1 MTNEINKT
9 NPGRIEVIHDSDTI
23 IDIYVHILHN
33 ARSRWDYFADVRS
46 LSVVPLA
53 FEAIKKAL
61 LEAKARAT
69 RLRFITEITKENIS
83 YAKHFMEIVE
93 LRHLD
98 GVKGN
103 FGVSDSEYIAISTT
117 DASLSENWLTT
128 TIPHAVYSNV
138 IEDIQQQ
145 QYVFEILWN
154 RATPAEQRIRE
165 IEEDTILGVTEVIQV
180 PSKIQAL
187 FINLTKSAKKEVFLV
202 LPTINAFYREERLG
216 IIRLLQEAAL
226 DRNINVRILAPT
238 NDIVEKKVRSIAAIA
253 QGRKFDFRPIETTS
267 GATVTTVTIVVV
279 DRKESLAI
287 EKIDDSKDNFLEAT
301 GSATYS
307 NSKPT
312 VLSYLSIFE
321 SLWQQ
326 TELYMHVKEVNK
338 QLEYANEQLLATE
351 RAKEEF
357 ISMISHELKTPLVP
371 LKGYAQMLLRP
382 KFMGGA
388 EVNERQKNAI
398 DAMNRNIEKLQALVD
413 DVMDVYKLD
422 MGKLRF
428 SMTDTDITK
437 LINET
442 ISELRPLTLAKK
454 IDLNVDI
461 KANGTVFCDP
471 NRIEQ
476 VLSNL
481 IKNSIDFVPD
491 IDGKIAVRVQKDDND
506 INNDSKTTLFTVED
520 NGVGINPEKADK
532 LFQKFYQIDTGPTRR
547 HAGTGLGLV
556 ICRGIIEAHGGKIWL
571 DNTFKT
577 GAAIKFTL
585 PVRGQE
591 DKGEMDIGT

>member
-1 MTNEINKT
+1 MSFVNANPERTEIFTGEETTTRLVLQVLSDSRHKCESCT
-9 NPGRIEVIHDSDTI
+9 DSTSPSVSIEV
-23 IDIYVHILHN
+23 
-33 ARSRWDYFADVRS
+33 F
-46 LSVVPLA
+46 
-53 FEAIKKAL
+53 KKAI
-61 LEAKARAT
+61 EDAKSRGVNFKF
-69 RLRFITEITKENIS
+69 LTEITTNNLS
-83 YAKHFMEIVE
+83 YCKLLSIGSE

-98 GVKGN
+98 GIKGN
-103 FGVSDSEYIAISTT
+103 FSIFDDKVYLASAILKESQPVSQLI
-117 DASLSENWLTT
+117 
-128 TIPHAVYSNV
+128 YSNV
-138 IEDIQQQ
+138 KTFVEQQ
-145 QYVFEILWN
+145 QYLFETLWN
-154 RATPAEQRIRE
+154 RAIPAEIRIRE
-165 IEEDTILGVTEVIQV
+165 IEEDTILGITEVIQV

-187 FINLTKSAKKEVFLV
+187 FINLIKSAKKEVFLV

-216 IIRLLQEAAL
+216 IIQLLQEGAL
-226 DRNINVRILAPT
+226 DRNINVRILAPGT
-238 NDIVEKKVRSIAAIA
+238 IAAIA
-253 QGRKFDFRPIETTS
+253 QGQKFDFRSIETAS

-312 VLSYLSIFE
+312 VLSYLSIFQ

-382 KFMGGA
+382 KIMGA

-422 MGKLRF
+422 MGKLKF
-428 SMTDTDITK
+428 SMTDTNITK
-437 LINET
+437 LIKET

-454 IDLNVDI
+454 IYLNADI

-491 IDGKIAVRVQKDDND
+491 TDGKITVRVQKDDND
-506 INNDSKTTLFTVED
+506 INNDSKTTRFTVED

-532 LFQKFYQIDTGPTRR
+532 LFQKFYQIDTGPTRK

-556 ICRGIIEAHGGKIWL
+556 ICRGIIEAHGGKIWV
-571 DNTFKT
+571 DNTRRI

-585 PVRGQE
+585 PVSGQE
-591 DKGEMDIGT
+591 DKQERDTGT

>member
-1 MTNEINKT
+1 MSFVNANPERTEIFTGEETTTRLVLQVLSDSRHKCESCT
-9 NPGRIEVIHDSDTI
+9 DSTSPSVSIEV
-23 IDIYVHILHN
+23 
-33 ARSRWDYFADVRS
+33 F
-46 LSVVPLA
+46 
-53 FEAIKKAL
+53 KKAI
-61 LEAKARAT
+61 EDAKSRGVNFKF
-69 RLRFITEITKENIS
+69 LTEITTNNLS
-83 YAKHFMEIVE
+83 YCKLLSIGSE

-98 GVKGN
+98 GIKGN
-103 FGVSDSEYIAISTT
+103 FSIFDDKVYLASAILKESQPVSQ
-117 DASLSENWLTT
+117 LL
-128 TIPHAVYSNV
+128 YSNV
-138 IEDIQQQ
+138 KTFVEQQ
-145 QYVFEILWN
+145 QYLFETLWN
-154 RATPAEQRIRE
+154 RAIPAEIRIRE
-165 IEEDTILGVTEVIQV
+165 IEEDSILGVTEVIQV

-187 FINLTKSAKKEVFLV
+187 FINLIKSAKKEVFLV

-216 IIRLLQEAAL
+216 IIQLLQEGAL
-226 DRNINVRILAPT
+226 DRNINVRILAPGT
-238 NDIVEKKVRSIAAIA
+238 IAAIA
-253 QGRKFDFRPIETTS
+253 QGQKFDFRSIETAS
-267 GATVTTVTIVVV
+267 GATVTTVTIAVV

-312 VLSYLSIFE
+312 VLSYLSIFQ

-382 KFMGGA
+382 KIMGA

-422 MGKLRF
+422 MGKLKF
-428 SMTDTDITK
+428 SMTDTNITK
-437 LINET
+437 LIKET

-454 IDLNVDI
+454 IYLNADI

-491 IDGKIAVRVQKDDND
+491 IDGKITVRVQKDDND
-506 INNDSKTTLFTVED
+506 INNDSKTTRFTVED

-532 LFQKFYQIDTGPTRR
+532 LFQKFYQIDTGPTRK

-556 ICRGIIEAHGGKIWL
+556 ICRGIIEAHGGKIWV
-571 DNTFKT
+571 DNTRRI

-585 PVRGQE
+585 PVSGQE
-591 DKGEMDIGT
+591 DKQERDTGT

>member
-1 MTNEINKT
+1 MSFVNTNSERTEIFTGEEATTTVILQVLSDSRHKCESCLDST
-9 NPGRIEVIHDSDTI
+9 SPSVSIDVFKKAIED
-23 IDIYVHILHN
+23 
-33 ARSRWDYFADVRS
+33 ARSRGITFKF
-46 LSVVPLA
+46 L
-53 FEAIKKAL
+53 
-61 LEAKARAT
+61 
-69 RLRFITEITKENIS
+69 TEITANNLYYCKLLSIGS
-83 YAKHFMEIVE
+83 E

-98 GVKGN
+98 GIKGN
-103 FGVSDSEYIAISTT
+103 FSIFDDKVYLASAILKESQPVSQLI
-117 DASLSENWLTT
+117 
-128 TIPHAVYSNV
+128 YSNV
-138 IEDIQQQ
+138 KTFVEQQ
-145 QYVFEILWN
+145 QYLFETLWN
-154 RATPAEQRIRE
+154 RAIPAEIRIRE
-165 IEEDTILGVTEVIQV
+165 IEEDTILGITEVIQV
-180 PSKIQAL
+180 PSKIHAL
-187 FINLTKSAKKEVFLV
+187 FINLIKSAKEEVFLV

-216 IIRLLQEAAL
+216 IIQLLQEGTL
-226 DRNINVRILAPT
+226 DRNINVRILTPT
-238 NDIVEKKVRSIAAIA
+238 NDIIEKKVRTIAALA
-253 QGRKFDFRPIETTS
+253 QGQKFDFRPINTTS

-279 DRKESLAI
+279 DRKKSLAI

-326 TELYMHVKEVNK
+326 AELYMQVKEVNK

-371 LKGYAQMLLRP
+371 LKGYAEMLLRP

-388 EVNERQKNAI
+388 EVTERQKNAI
-398 DAMNRNIEKLQALVD
+398 DAMNRSIEKLQALVD

-422 MGKLRF
+422 MGKLKF

-437 LINET
+437 LIKDS
-442 ISELRPLTLAKK
+442 ILELRPLTLNKK
-454 IDLNVDI
+454 IDLITDLEV
-461 KANGTVFCDP
+461 NGTVFCDP
-471 NRIEQ
+471 NRIDQ

-491 IDGKIAVRVQKDDND
+491 NGNGKIIVRVQKEKDDNHSG
-506 INNDSKTTLFTVED
+506 NNFKEILFTVED
-520 NGVGINPEKADK
+520 NGTGIKPEKADK
-532 LFQKFYQIDTGPTRR
+532 LFQKFYQIDTGPTRK

-556 ICRGIIEAHGGKIWL
+556 ICRGIIDAHGGKIWV
-571 DNTFKT
+571 DNTCKT

-585 PVRGQE
+585 PVKGLE
-591 DKGEMDIGT
+591 DNEERDTGT